1 MNQLSESAIELQ
13 QKALENAVTGES
25 VANYQAIFDGF
36 TEKGIAPAD
45 ILPRVNVFTFNAWK
59 ALGRVVKK
67 DEHGVRVVTVIP
79 YMKKDP
85 ETGERKP
92 ATKPKATTVFH
103 ISQTQPLADVPAV
116 EASQVISETAKPA
129 VEAQPVVEALP
140 QIEPEQGEDEARPL
154 NAYEAKLEARR
165 DRYEDRATSAR
176 TQSAATHRR
185 AHDMASVIPFGQP
198 ILVGHHSERRDRN
211 FRGKINRTF
220 EKSFEL
226 QKTADYY
233 DSKAASVGTG
243 GISSDDPDAVQKL
256 RKQLESA
263 ERTQATMKA
272 ANKAIRSNKT
282 PESQKAALVALGYT
296 EAGAA
301 QVLEKNCFGQV
312 GFPSFSLTNNSA
324 NIRRLKSRVADL
336 EKHKQRVDV
345 EKAGNGFTYR
355 EDTAENRVMFV
366 FEGKPDEATRKLLGD
381 NSFNWSPTRKAWIRK
396 LTNAGLWAAKE
407 VMKKL
412 G

>member
-1 MNQLSESAIELQ
+1 MNPFPASAIELQ
-13 QKALENAVTGES
+13 QKALDNAVTGES
-25 VANYQAIFDGF
+25 VANYQAIFEGF
-36 TEKGIAPAD
+36 SEKGIAPAD

-103 ISQTQPLADVPAV
+103 ISQTQPLAEVQAIEP
-116 EASQVISETAKPA
+116 SQVVSETVKPT
-129 VEAQPVVEALP
+129 VEVLP
-140 QIEPEQGEDEARPL
+140 QIEPASIEDEARPL

-165 DRYEDRATSAR
+165 DRYEDRAATAR

-198 ILVGHHSERRDRN
+198 ILVGHHSERGDRN
-211 FRGKINRTF
+211 FRGKISRTF

-226 QKTADYY
+226 HKKAEHY
-233 DSKAASVGTG
+233 DNKAASVGTG

-256 RKQLESA
+256 RKQLEGA
-263 ERTQATMKA
+263 ERTQETMKA
-272 ANKAIRSNKT
+272 VNKAIRSSKS
-282 PESQKAALVALGYT
+282 PESQKAALMALGYT
-296 EAGAA
+296 EVQAA
-301 QVLEKNCFGQV
+301 QVLEKDCFGQI
-312 GFPSFSLTNNSA
+312 GFASYSLTNNSA
-324 NIRRLKSRVADL
+324 NIRRLKGRIADL
-336 EKHKQRVDV
+336 EKSKQRVEV
-345 EKAGNGFTYR
+345 ERAGNGFIYR
-355 EDTAENRVMFV
+355 EDTTENRVMFI
-366 FEGKPDEATRKLLGD
+366 FEDKPGEATRKLLGD
-381 NSFNWSPTRKAWIRK
+381 NSFNWSPTRNAWIRK
-396 LTNAGLWAAKE
+396 LTNAGIWAAKGVLE
-407 VMKKL
+407 KL